1 MIEFLKESTF
11 AVNEVISKAWYI
23 TKRNYISI
31 IFLSILMFSTL
42 SLSSLISLF
51 IKDVNPILNV
61 LMFLIF
67 VILYLTFNLS
77 LFKYIFYLLDHDVDN
92 VRIVDTLPS
101 KEQIVKFLLASFY
114 FTLSILTVYLV
125 VILVAFPFIYTGI
138 KMQYITGIAISVGL
152 IAIFI
157 TWIRISFFPFFI
169 IDRDASPFMSLKLSL
184 AITKGNFTKILILL
198 VFLAAFQVLYIF
210 LNYIGWPFTAT
221 IVNIL
226 SSFVIVPLSTV
237 ALTIAYRQMM
247 EEYKGDQDP
256 EILKNII

>member
-11 AVNEVISKAWYI
+11 AVNEVISKAWII
-23 TKRNYISI
+23 TKKNYISI

-67 VILYLTFNLS
+67 IILYLTFNLS
-77 LFKYIFYLLDHDVDN
+77 LFKYIFYLLDHEVDN
-92 VRIVDTLPS
+92 VRIIDTLPS

-114 FTLSILTVYLV
+114 FTLSIFTVYG
-125 VILVAFPFIYTGI
+125 VIMLIVFPFIYTGI
-138 KMQYITGIAISVGL
+138 KLQYITGAAISIGL

-169 IDRDASPFMSLKLSL
+169 IDRNASPFASLKLSL

-198 VFLAAFQVLYIF
+198 IFLATFQLLYF
-210 LNYIGWPFTAT
+210 LLNYLGWPLAAT

-226 SSFVIVPLSTV
+226 SSFVVVPLSTV

>member
-11 AVNEVISKAWYI
+11 AVNEVISKAWII
-23 TKRNYISI
+23 TKKNYISI

-67 VILYLTFNLS
+67 IILYLTFNLS
-77 LFKYIFYLLDHDVDN
+77 LFKYIFYLLDHEVDN
-92 VRIVDTLPS
+92 VRIIDTLPS
-101 KEQIVKFLLASFY
+101 KEQIVKFLLASLY
-114 FTLSILTVYLV
+114 FTLSIFTVYG
-125 VILVAFPFIYTGI
+125 VIMLIVFPFIYTGI
-138 KMQYITGIAISVGL
+138 KLQYITGAAISIGL

-169 IDRDASPFMSLKLSL
+169 IDRNASPFASLKLSL

-198 VFLAAFQVLYIF
+198 IFLATFQLLYF
-210 LNYIGWPFTAT
+210 LLNYLGWPLAAT

-226 SSFVIVPLSTV
+226 SSFVVVPLSTV

>member
-11 AVNEVISKAWYI
+11 AVNEVISKAWFI
-23 TKRNYISI
+23 TRRNYISI

-42 SLSSLISLF
+42 SLISLF

-61 LMFLIF
+61 LMFFIF
-67 VILYLTFNLS
+67 IILYLTFNLS
-77 LFKYIFYLLDHDVDN
+77 LFKYIFYLLDHEVDN
-92 VRIVDTLPS
+92 VRIMDTLPS
-101 KEQIVKFLLASFY
+101 KEQILRFLLASFY
-114 FTLSILTVYLV
+114 FTLSILTVYIV
-125 VILVAFPFIYTGI
+125 VILFAFPFIYTGI

-152 IAIFI
+152 VVIFI

-210 LNYIGWPFTAT
+210 LNYLGWPFTAT